1 MSFMAV
7 RLGVVRA
14 LFAAKAQPDQV
25 DRPADSHE
33 QADKGKNPL
42 VQPLVQP
49 VANAAPEDQ
58 AGKEVS
64 KDRPHCILIAVC
76 QGDSF

>member
-7 RLGVVRA
+7 RLGVA
-14 LFAAKAQPDQV
+14 SGLFAAKAQPDQV
-25 DRPADSHE
+25 DSPADSHE

-58 AGKEVS
+58 AG
-64 KDRPHCILIAVC
+64 
-76 QGDSF
+76 

>member
-33 QADKGKNPL
+33 EADQGKNPL

-58 AGKEVS
+58 AG
-64 KDRPHCILIAVC
+64 
-76 QGDSF
+76 

>member
-1 MSFMAV
+1 MRNRKLAWERWDGS
-7 RLGVVRA
+7 L
-14 LFAAKAQPDQV
+14 AAKAQPDQV

-58 AGKEVS
+58 AG
-64 KDRPHCILIAVC
+64 
-76 QGDSF
+76 

>member
-1 MSFMAV
+1 MSFTAV
-7 RLGVVRA
+7 RLSVVRA
-14 LFAAKAQPDQV
+14 LFAAKTQPDQV

-49 VANAAPEDQ
+49 IANAAPEDQ

-76 QGDSF
+76 HGDSF

>member
-1 MSFMAV
+1 MVNLRWSRSLAT
-7 RLGVVRA
+7 
-14 LFAAKAQPDQV
+14 KAQPDQV
-25 DRPADSHE
+25 DGPADSHE

-58 AGKEVS
+58 AG
-64 KDRPHCILIAVC
+64 
-76 QGDSF
+76 

>member
-1 MSFMAV
+1 MSFTAV

-25 DRPADSHE
+25 DRPADSHK
-33 QADKGKNPL
+33 QADQGKNPL

-58 AGKEVS
+58 AG
-64 KDRPHCILIAVC
+64 
-76 QGDSF
+76 

>member
-1 MSFMAV
+1 MSFTAV
-7 RLGVVRA
+7 RLSVVRA

-33 QADKGKNPL
+33 QANEGKDPL

-49 VANAAPEDQ
+49 ITDAAPENQ
-58 AGKEVS
+58 A
-64 KDRPHCILIAVC
+64 R
-76 QGDSF
+76 

>member
-1 MSFMAV
+1 MSFTAV
-7 RLGVVRA
+7 RLGVVRG

-33 QADKGKNPL
+33 QADQGKNPL

-49 VANAAPEDQ
+49 IANAAPEDQ
-58 AGKEVS
+58 A
-64 KDRPHCILIAVC
+64 R
-76 QGDSF
+76 